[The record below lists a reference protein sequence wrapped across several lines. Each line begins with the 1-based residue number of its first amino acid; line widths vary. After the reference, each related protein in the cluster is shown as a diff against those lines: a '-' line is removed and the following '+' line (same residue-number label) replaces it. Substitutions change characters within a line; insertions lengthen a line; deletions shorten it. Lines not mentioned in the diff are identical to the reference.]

1 MSYQVTM
8 MDVEARPTA
17 VVPATTTWQE
27 FPTLWRKLS
36 DEVWA
41 CLHAGGIYRGCRV
54 IMLYWD
60 DVPHVEVGVE
70 LLVACPLTGRVIGSA
85 LPAGQ
90 AAMTVHWGPYSRL
103 GEAHQA
109 VIGWCAAQGK
119 RKTGT
124 RWEVYGPHNDDPA
137 RVWTEVYWLLA

>member
-8 MDVEARPTA
+8 TDVEARPTA

-27 FPTLWRKLS
+27 FPTLWRELS

-60 DVPHVEVGVE
+60 DVPHVEVGCR
-70 LLVACPLTGRVIGSA
+70 VARPVPAHRTSESVGPASWAGGDDRALGTIFEVGGGTSGR
-85 LPAGQ
+85 
-90 AAMTVHWGPYSRL
+90 
-103 GEAHQA
+103 
-109 VIGWCAAQGK
+109 
-119 RKTGT
+119 
-124 RWEVYGPHNDDPA
+124 D
-137 RVWTEVYWLLA
+137 